1 MGPLGPTV
9 LAVDDKQTN
18 LEVLNAILQSANYQV
33 VTALDGD
40 EAWEILLRSDQ
51 DFQAIL
57 LDRIM
62 PKMNGMEVLE
72 KIKDHPALRSIPV
85 IMQTSADATH
95 EVLEGIQAGAYYYL
109 TKPYQKKILLGVVQ
123 AAIKDFTTH
132 RTLQN
137 EVLQSA
143 RTWNFL
149 ESGIFRFQT
158 MLEARELGPLL
169 ANGCPEP
176 GRAVLGLVELLVN
189 AVEHGNLEISYEEKS
204 QLSENDELDAEIERR
219 LALPKYAPKSVEV
232 TFLRREDRIEISV
245 QDQGEGFNWESYL
258 TLDESRAFDSH
269 GRGIAMAKMMSFD
282 FLEYR
287 GNGNHVV
294 CTILNSPQTIP
305 ETELVSGAA
314 VQ

>member
-1 MGPLGPTV
+1 MGSTV

-18 LEVLNAILQSANYQV
+18 LEVLKAILQSANYQV
-33 VTALDGD
+33 VTAIDGD
-40 EAWEILLRSDQ
+40 EAWDILLRSDQ

-62 PKMNGMEVLE
+62 PKMDGLEVLE
-72 KIKDHPALRSIPV
+72 KIKAHPVLRSIPV

-132 RTLQN
+132 RSLQN
-137 EVLQSA
+137 EVQQSA

-149 ESGIFRFQT
+149 ESGIFRYRT
-158 MLEARELGPLL
+158 LLEARELGPLL

-176 GRAVLGLVELLVN
+176 DRAVLGLAELLVN

-204 QLSENDELDAEIERR
+204 QLSENDQLDAEIDRR
-219 LALPKYAPKSVEV
+219 LALRKYAEKSVEV

-245 QDQGEGFNWESYL
+245 QDQGKGFNWENYL

-282 FLEYR
+282 SLEYR

-294 CTILNSPQTIP
+294 CTILNAPQPTP

-314 VQ
+314 VH